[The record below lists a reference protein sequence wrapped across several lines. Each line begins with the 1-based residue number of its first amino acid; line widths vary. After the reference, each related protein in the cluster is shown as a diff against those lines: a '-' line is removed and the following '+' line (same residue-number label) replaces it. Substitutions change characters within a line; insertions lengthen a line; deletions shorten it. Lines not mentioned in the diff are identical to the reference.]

1 MKPFCH
7 SGMGPTGS
15 TGVNLLPSIN
25 IWPPHSNDL
34 VGSSWNETTRNISRT
49 VSAIEVLRPLAESG
63 DVAAAGALYEMI
75 ALRAFLNMMMLDSW
89 GLVFQKETSGE
100 TSVILRREEA
110 GGYLQS

>member
-1 MKPFCH
+1 ML
-7 SGMGPTGS
+7 M
-15 TGVNLLPSIN
+15 
-25 IWPPHSNDL
+25 D
-34 VGSSWNETTRNISRT
+34 ETTRNISRT

-100 TSVILRREEA
+100 TSVLMRGQEEVD
-110 GGYLQS
+110 YLQSELESVVDQNNTNQVTGRI